1 LSSEAKPAEN
11 FIEKPKTLAE
21 LRAGIASGS
30 TKAVDLAASYY
41 ERIAQVNPRLNAY
54 LSLTKERAMAQA
66 ARVDEA
72 AAKGEPLPPLA
83 GIPVGIKDVLV
94 MKGAA
99 ATAGSKI
106 LEGYRPPYDAT
117 VVSKLEAAGAVLLG
131 KLNCDEFAMGSSN
144 ENSAYG
150 PVRNPA
156 DTERVPGGS
165 SGGSA
170 AAVAADMAVATLGSD
185 TGGSIRQPASFCG
198 VVGVLPTYGRVS
210 RYGLIAFASSLDRVG
225 PFAANVR
232 DAATLLGVIAGHD
245 PKDATSS
252 PAPVPD
258 YAAESDKPLKEPG
271 KARLRIGIPAEYFGD
286 GLDPEVRAAIE
297 KGIAA
302 LKDAGCTLKPISLP
316 YTRYAIPV
324 YYLVA
329 TAEASANL
337 ARFDG
342 VRYGYRTPKPEN
354 LAAMYSHSR
363 DEGFGAEVKR
373 RILLGTYA
381 LSAGYYDAYYRKA
394 QQVRR
399 LLAEEFLR
407 AFTEVDAIVTPTAP
421 TPAFKLNEKTG
432 DPLAMYLA
440 DIFTVPASLAGIC
453 GVSVPCGASA
463 AGLPVGMQVLARHL
477 NEGTAFRVARA
488 VEAANLQERA
498 G

>member
-1 LSSEAKPAEN
+1 LSSEAKAAET
-11 FIEKPKTLAE
+11 FVEKPRTLAALCAE
-21 LRAGIASGS
+21 ITAGRV
-30 TKAVDLAASYY
+30 KAVDLAAGYY
-41 ERIAQVNPRLNAY
+41 ERIAKINPRLNVY
-54 LSLTKERAMAQA
+54 LSLTKERALAQA
-66 ARVDEA
+66 ARVDDA
-72 AAKGEPLPPLA
+72 AAKGNPLAPLA

-94 MKGAA
+94 MQGAP

-117 VVSKLEAAGAVLLG
+117 AVARLEAAGAVLLG
-131 KLNCDEFAMGSSN
+131 KINCDGFAMGSSN

-150 PVRNPA
+150 PVRNPV
-156 DTERVPGGS
+156 DTDRVPGGS

-170 AAVAADMAVATLGSD
+170 AAVAANIAVATLGSD

-252 PAPVPD
+252 TAPVPD
-258 YAAESDKPLKEPG
+258 YATESDEPVKEPG
-271 KARLRIGIPAEYFGD
+271 KAGLRIGVPAEYFAE

-302 LKDAGCTLKPISLP
+302 LEKAGCTVKQVSLP
-316 YTRYAIPV
+316 HTKFAIPT

-342 VRYGYRTPKPEN
+342 VRYGYRSPSSET
-354 LAAMYSHSR
+354 LSAMYSHSR
-363 DEGFGAEVKR
+363 DEGFGSEVKR

-381 LSAGYYDAYYRKA
+381 LSAGYYDAYYLKA

-399 LLAEEFLR
+399 LLAEEFIR
-407 AFTEVDAIVTPTAP
+407 VFADVDAIVTPTAP
-421 TPAFKLNEKTG
+421 TPAFKLGEKTG

-440 DIFTVPASLAGIC
+440 DIYTVTASLAGIC
-453 GVSVPCGASA
+453 GVNVPCGTTK
-463 AGLPVGMQVLARHL
+463 AGLPVGMQVLAAHL
-477 NEGTAFRVARA
+477 HEGTAFRVARA
-488 VEAANLQERA
+488 VEAAEL
-498 G
+498 

>member
-1 LSSEAKPAEN
+1 MASDTKSTESYV
-11 FIEKPKTLAE
+11 EKPKTLAA
-21 LRAGIASGS
+21 LRDEIAAGR
-30 TKAVDLAASYY
+30 TKATDLAASYY
-41 ERIAQVNPRLNAY
+41 ARIEKKNPRLNIF
-54 LSLTKERAMAQA
+54 LNLTQERALAQA
-66 ARVDEA
+66 VRIDDLVK
-72 AAKGEPLPPLA
+72 KGDPLPALA
-83 GIPVGIKDVLV
+83 GIPMGIKDVMV
-94 MKGAA
+94 MQGAPS
-99 ATAGSKI
+99 TAGSKI
-106 LEGYRPPYDAT
+106 LEGYRPPYDCTA
-117 VVSKLEAAGAVLLG
+117 VAKLEAGGAVLLG

-150 PVRNPA
+150 PVRNPV

-170 AAVAADMAVATLGSD
+170 AAVASNLAVATLGSD

-210 RYGLIAFASSLDRVG
+210 RYGLIAFASSLDRIG

-245 PKDATSS
+245 PMDATSS
-252 PAPVPD
+252 SAPVED
-258 YAAESDKPLKEPG
+258 YAAESDKPVKEPG
-271 KARLRIGIPAEYFGD
+271 KSGLRIGVPAEYFAE
-286 GLDPEVRAAIE
+286 GLDAEVRAAIE

-302 LKDAGCTLKPISLP
+302 LEAAGCSIKLVSLP
-316 YTRYAIPV
+316 HTKYAVPT

-342 VRYGYRTPKPEN
+342 VRYGYRSPHSAT
-354 LAAMYSHSR
+354 LSDMYSHSR

-373 RILLGTYA
+373 RIFLGTYA
-381 LSAGYYDAYYRKA
+381 LSAGYYDAYYLKA

-399 LLAEEFLR
+399 ILAEEFLR
-407 AFTEVDAIVTPTAP
+407 AFAEVDAIVTPTSP
-421 TPAFKLNEKTG
+421 FPAFKIGEKTG

-440 DIFTVPASLAGIC
+440 DIYTVTASLAGIC
-453 GVSVPCGASA
+453 GVTVPCGTTK

-477 NEGTAFRVARA
+477 GESTAFRVARA
-488 VEAANLQERA
+488 VEAAMS
-498 G
+498 

>member
-1 LSSEAKPAEN
+1 MPREGKVRLSSESKSSESYVETPTT
-11 FIEKPKTLAE
+11 IQE
-21 LRAGIASGS
+21 LRAQISAGA
-30 TKAVDLAASYY
+30 TKAADLAVRYY
-41 ERIAQVNPRLNAY
+41 DRIAEINPHLNIY
-54 LSLTKERAMAQA
+54 LNLTKERALQQA
-66 ARVDEA
+66 ERVDA
-72 AAKGEPLPPLA
+72 LAAKGDPLPPLA

-94 MKGAA
+94 MQGAPS
-99 ATAGSKI
+99 TAGSKI

-117 VVSKLEAAGAVLLG
+117 VVSKLEAAGAVLIG

-150 PVRNPA
+150 PVRNPV
-156 DTERVPGGS
+156 DPERVPGGS
-165 SGGSA
+165 SGGAA
-170 AAVAADMAVATLGSD
+170 AAVAANLAVATLGSD

-232 DAATLLGVIAGHD
+232 DAATMLGVIAGHD

-252 PAPVPD
+252 AAPVLD
-258 YAAESDKPLKEPG
+258 FATESEKPVEGLC
-271 KARLRIGIPAEYFGD
+271 IGIPTEYFAE
-286 GLDPEVRAAIE
+286 GLDPEVRTAIE
-297 KGIAA
+297 SGINA
-302 LKDAGCTLKPISLP
+302 LQAAGCTLKPISLP
-316 YTRYAIPV
+316 HTKYAIPT

-342 VRYGYRTPKPEN
+342 VRYGYRSPGSDT
-354 LAAMYSHSR
+354 LSGMYSHSR

-381 LSAGYYDAYYRKA
+381 LSAGYYDAYYLKA

-407 AFTEVDAIVTPTAP
+407 AFADVDAIVTPTAP
-421 TPAFKLNEKTG
+421 SPAFKLGEKTG
-432 DPLAMYLA
+432 DPLSMYLA
-440 DIFTVPASLAGIC
+440 DIYTVTASLAGIC
-453 GVSVPCGASA
+453 GVTVPCGRTS
-463 AGLPVGMQVLARHL
+463 AGLPVGMQILARHL
-477 NEGTAFRVARA
+477 KEGTAFRVARA
-488 VEAANLQERA
+488 VEAAQF
-498 G
+498 

>member
-1 LSSEAKPAEN
+1 LSSEVKAAET
-11 FIEKPKTLAE
+11 FVEKPRTLAA
-21 LRAGIASGS
+21 LRAEIASGRV
-30 TKAVDLAASYY
+30 KATDLAAGYY
-41 ERIAQVNPRLNAY
+41 QRIAQINPRLNVY
-54 LSLTKERAMAQA
+54 LSLTKERALEQA

-72 AAKGEPLPPLA
+72 AAKGDPLAPLA

-94 MKGAA
+94 MQGAP

-106 LEGYRPPYDAT
+106 LKGYRPPYDAT
-117 VVSKLEAAGAVLLG
+117 AVARLEAAGAVLLG
-131 KLNCDEFAMGSSN
+131 KINCDEFAMGSSN

-150 PVRNPA
+150 PVRNPV

-170 AAVAADMAVATLGSD
+170 AAVAANMAVATLGSD

-252 PAPVPD
+252 LAPVPD
-258 YAAESDKPLKEPG
+258 YAAESDKPVKGSG
-271 KARLRIGIPAEYFGD
+271 KAGLRIGVPAEYFAE
-286 GLDPEVRAAIE
+286 GLDPEVRAAID

-302 LKDAGCTLKPISLP
+302 LDKAGCAIKPVSLP
-316 YTRYAIPV
+316 HTKYAVPT
-324 YYLVA
+324 YYLIA

-342 VRYGYRTPKPEN
+342 VRYGYRSPKSET
-354 LAAMYSHSR
+354 LSAMYSHSR

-399 LLAEEFLR
+399 LLAEEYLR
-407 AFTEVDAIVTPTAP
+407 AFAEVDAIVTPTAP
-421 TPAFKLNEKTG
+421 TPAFKLGEKTG

-440 DIFTVPASLAGIC
+440 DIYTVTASLAGIC
-453 GVSVPCGASA
+453 GVTVPCGATK
-463 AGLPVGMQVLARHL
+463 AGLPVGMQVLAAHL
-477 NEGTAFRVARA
+477 NEGAAFRVARA
-488 VEAANLQERA
+488 VEAAEL
-498 G
+498 